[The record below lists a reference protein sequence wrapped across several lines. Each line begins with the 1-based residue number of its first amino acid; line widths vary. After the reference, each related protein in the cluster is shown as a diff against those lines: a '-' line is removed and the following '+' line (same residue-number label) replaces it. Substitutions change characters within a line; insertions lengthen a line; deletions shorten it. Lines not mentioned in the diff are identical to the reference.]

1 MKIIYILTV
10 NIKCGRAGAFRA
22 SMERLEPP
30 LITLF
35 ACARELM
42 NTLEFKH
49 DLFHAAPDGSADCL
63 SDVFSFRS
71 RSTWKEN
78 KRSPSHV

>member
-1 MKIIYILTV
+1 MWTCQSFRGFDGKTRSPLFEPRLII
-10 NIKCGRAGAFRA
+10 
-22 SMERLEPP
+22 
-30 LITLF
+30 LF
-35 ACARELM
+35 ALACVLM

-49 DLFHAAPDGSADCL
+49 DLFHAAWDGPADCL
-63 SDVFSFRS
+63 PDVSSFRS